1 MGNAVL
7 VHGAWSDGSV
17 WQQVVGHL
25 HQQGHQALSV
35 QLPMTSL
42 ADDIAWTRRHIDA
55 MEGPLT
61 LVGHSYGGTVISG
74 AALDRP
80 QADSLVFV
88 AAYVPEEGETV
99 GTLSD
104 RGAEMP
110 GRAALR
116 FAADGWSHVDPALFG
131 DALAHDLPPRLARS
145 LAAAQKPTHAAC
157 LTAPA
162 PRGAWHEL
170 PCGYVLSAEDRILD
184 PRLQR
189 WFAARAGAVVTE
201 LPSSHLSPLSHP
213 GEVAAAISA
222 TLERAGGSANRSE
235 ADPPEE
241 WIEAPRD

>member
-17 WQQVVGHL
+17 WQEVVGHL

-88 AAYVPEEGETV
+88 AAYVPEEGRP
-99 GTLSD
+99 S
-104 RGAEMP
+104 
-110 GRAALR
+110 
-116 FAADGWSHVDPALFG
+116 
-131 DALAHDLPPRLARS
+131 AR
-145 LAAAQKPTHAAC
+145 
-157 LTAPA
+157 
-162 PRGAWHEL
+162 
-170 PCGYVLSAEDRILD
+170 
-184 PRLQR
+184 
-189 WFAARAGAVVTE
+189 
-201 LPSSHLSPLSHP
+201 
-213 GEVAAAISA
+213 
-222 TLERAGGSANRSE
+222 
-235 ADPPEE
+235 
-241 WIEAPRD
+241 